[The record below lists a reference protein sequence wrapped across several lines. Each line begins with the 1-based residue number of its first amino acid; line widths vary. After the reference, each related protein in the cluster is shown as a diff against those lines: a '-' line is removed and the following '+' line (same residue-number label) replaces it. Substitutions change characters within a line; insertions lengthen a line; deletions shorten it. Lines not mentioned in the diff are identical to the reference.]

1 MTLNSDEAV
10 ILYNYD
16 YLLHRALEKLPKRDA
31 AKAYDIP
38 QLEIEYEGDHTFVK
52 NLSFVSERLRRDP
65 RIIMRFLLKEL
76 GAPGALRPDN
86 NMVIYKRI
94 SEKSIQDLYTR
105 FLETYIKCP
114 TCKSYDTE
122 LVREGKKWY
131 IRCLA
136 CGAITYV
143 RPV

>member
-1 MTLNSDEAV
+1 MSLKDDEMLM
-10 ILYNYD
+10 LYNYD
-16 YLLHRALEKLPKRDA
+16 YLLNRAIEKLPRRGDT
-31 AKAYDIP
+31 KAYDIP
-38 QLEIEYEGDHTFVK
+38 QLEIEYEGEHTVVK
-52 NLSFVSERLRRDP
+52 NLNLVSERLRRDP
-65 RIIMRFLLKEL
+65 RVVMRFLLKEL

-94 SEKSIQDLYTR
+94 SEKSVQDLYAR
-105 FLETYIKCP
+105 FLENYVKCS